1 MAHILREEPGAVFEY
16 DGEAKALYY
25 RLTHAPVVRT
35 VDIGGR
41 VMVDVVAAGEAV
53 GIEVLDP
60 PGFTMTVSTR
70 TEAATDGG
78 N

>member
-41 VMVDVVAAGEAV
+41 VMVDVDAAGHLGGERALQV
-53 GIEVLDP
+53 FDEPAGVLHVLE
-60 PGFTMTVSTR
+60 TTS
-70 TEAATDGG
+70 
-78 N
+78 